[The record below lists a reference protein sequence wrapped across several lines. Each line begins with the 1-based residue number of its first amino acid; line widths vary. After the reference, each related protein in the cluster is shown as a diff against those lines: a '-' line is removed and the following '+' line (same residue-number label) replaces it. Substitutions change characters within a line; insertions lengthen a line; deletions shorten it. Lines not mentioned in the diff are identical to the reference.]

1 MSYKAV
7 YWLHPDWDY
16 WGEFLYSETAGA
28 MEKDSLHITH
38 PIEVEVKKPE
48 EIEQLFDDI
57 SYGKGASILR
67 MIESYMGEEEFR
79 KGISNYL
86 NKFSFSNAEGKDL
99 WNSLEEASGKPIS
112 KIMPSWIVQE
122 GYPLITVKV
131 KDNIIKFEQRRF
143 MLDGSTDDKIYMVP
157 LTLEVNGNKKIPL
170 LLDSKEKE
178 YNVGEKVNSIKVNLN
193 RAGFYR
199 VYYDDLRI
207 LGSMNHLEKFGLIN
221 DYFNFLLAGIIPFEE
236 YEKIVQSMMNEGSYL
251 PVLELA
257 SQLFKLYAINPKK
270 YSSLALQFHESQEKI
285 WRTKTDALGKFTY
298 SNIIENLVQM
308 NYNFALEL
316 SKEMANFSSIDPN
329 KKDAVAMAYA
339 IVNEDSVF
347 DEILDKYRKEKFDE
361 EKMTYLKAM
370 LSFKKPYLVSN
381 TLSLSLTGEIKKQDI
396 VRILP
401 IVAYNVEA
409 KEAVWSWLKTYMD
422 NIRKYYQGTGIL
434 GRVLSD
440 VLPILGIGRE
450 KEVEDYFNKHPMP
463 EAEKGIRQGIE
474 KLKIFSRLA

>member
-1 MSYKAV
+1 
-7 YWLHPDWDY
+7 
-16 WGEFLYSETAGA
+16 
-28 MEKDSLHITH
+28 
-38 PIEVEVKKPE
+38 
-48 EIEQLFDDI
+48 
-57 SYGKGASILR
+57 
-67 MIESYMGEEEFR
+67 
-79 KGISNYL
+79 
-86 NKFSFSNAEGKDL
+86 
-99 WNSLEEASGKPIS
+99 
-112 KIMPSWIVQE
+112 
-122 GYPLITVKV
+122 
-131 KDNIIKFEQRRF
+131 
-143 MLDGSTDDKIYMVP
+143 
-157 LTLEVNGNKKIPL
+157 
-170 LLDSKEKE
+170 
-178 YNVGEKVNSIKVNLN
+178 
-193 RAGFYR
+193 
-199 VYYDDLRI
+199 
-207 LGSMNHLEKFGLIN
+207 
-221 DYFNFLLAGIIPFEE
+221 
-236 YEKIVQSMMNEGSYL
+236 
-251 PVLELA
+251 
-257 SQLFKLYAINPKK
+257 
-270 YSSLALQFHESQEKI
+270 
-285 WRTKTDALGKFTY
+285 
-298 SNIIENLVQM
+298 M

-329 KKDAVAMAYA
+329 KKDAVATAYA